1 MNTYNPDVLQVDNI
15 YSIYFMMKPNYND
28 ENYNDEI
35 QKVKNGH
42 TMFSDV
48 ISQIDNIQENIN
60 KSIMSKYKN

>member
-1 MNTYNPDVLQVDNI
+1 MNSYNPDVLQVDNI
-15 YSIYFMMKPNYND
+15 YTIYFMMKPNYNKD
-28 ENYNDEI
+28 YNDEI

-60 KSIMSKYKN
+60 KSVMSKYKN

>member
-1 MNTYNPDVLQVDNI
+1 
-15 YSIYFMMKPNYND
+15 MKPNYND
-28 ENYNDEI
+28 DYNDEI

-60 KSIMSKYKN
+60 KSVMSKYKN

>member
-1 MNTYNPDVLQVDNI
+1 MNSYNPDVLQFDNI
-15 YSIYFMMKPNYND
+15 YSIYFMMKP
-28 ENYNDEI
+28 NYNDEI

-60 KSIMSKYKN
+60 KSVMGKYKN

>member
-1 MNTYNPDVLQVDNI
+1 
-15 YSIYFMMKPNYND
+15 MKP
-28 ENYNDEI
+28 NYNDEI

-60 KSIMSKYKN
+60 KSVMSKYKN